1 MIRPICKVLAAILW
15 ALPASALSYPGGTP
29 YYVTDV
35 APFCTGCHSS
45 VSVDQLV
52 GVPEQRAN
60 AELAANKHIAK
71 IQAARE
77 GTPYAELTPAERE
90 ALIEAIQQID
100 QNSEVK
106 IVAPQSVNA
115 GQVIEVTVEAK
126 GGGGPVV
133 GIALVDSDQRWQASP
148 APSRGWQVLEKPL
161 VTGPDGQPQTDFTD
175 RRNPNLAQAISYVNI
190 SGIKADPVQNHYD
203 TVSVTYRLRAPARA
217 GTYPLAA
224 AFLYGTEKASPF
236 GAVETIGGIRPRGGG
251 GANSGRVRFSEV
263 LQIQVK

>member
-1 MIRPICKVLAAILW
+1 MNRTIRSVLVAVMW
-15 ALPASALSYPGGTP
+15 ALPAAVPAYPGGTP
-29 YYVTDV
+29 NYVADV

-52 GVPEQRAN
+52 GVPMQRAS

-77 GTPYAELTPAERE
+77 GTPYAALTAAQRE
-90 ALIEAIQQID
+90 VLIEAIQKID
-100 QNSEVK
+100 QNSSVRV
-106 IVAPQSVNA
+106 VAPQSVNA
-115 GQVIEVTVEAK
+115 GQVIEVTVEAT

-148 APSRGWQVLEKPL
+148 ASSRGWQVIEMPT
-161 VTGPDGQPQTDFTD
+161 VTGPDGQPQTGFTD
-175 RRNPNLAQAISYVNI
+175 RRNPNLAAAISYVNI
-190 SGIKADPVQNHYD
+190 SGIRADPVND
-203 TVSVTYRLRAPARA
+203 KFDSVSVTYRLRAPARA

-224 AFLYGTEKASPF
+224 AFLYGTEKASPH
-236 GAVETIGGIRPRGGG
+236 GAVETIRGTLPLGGG
-251 GANSGRVRFSEV
+251 AANSGRVRFSEV